1 MSETGRRRASN
12 NRLAGTKEDLTMTL
26 RNLLIAAAVA
36 AAPASPAVS
45 ETFAPDIRHSAFVF
59 SVNHLGYTN
68 VFGLFRDWGG
78 EFTFDPKAPEQTKVK
93 ITVNTASI
101 DTNDPRLQAQGGVR
115 GRDEHLRS
123 ADFFNVKEFPTMTFE
138 STKVEKTG
146 DNTGKL
152 HGNITLLG
160 VTKPVVLDV
169 TFNKVAPHPVPAY
182 KGVMT
187 SGFTIRGK
195 IKRTDWGMKFGVPGV
210 SDEVTLYINVEAQE
224 KK

>member
-1 MSETGRRRASN
+1 M
-12 NRLAGTKEDLTMTL
+12 TMKTHIL
-26 RNLLIAAAVA
+26 VGAAAIAALA
-36 AAPASPAVS
+36 AAPAAA
-45 ETFAPDIRHSAFVF
+45 ETYRVDILHSTFVF
-59 SVNHLGYTN
+59 SANHIGYTD
-68 VFGLFRDWGG
+68 VFGQFRDWGG
-78 EFTFDPKAPEQTKVK
+78 EFTFDPKEPEKTKVK
-93 ITVNTASI
+93 IEVKTESL
-101 DTNDPRLQAQGGVR
+101 DTNDRRLQAQGGVR